1 MRNDFFLWVAVIAF
15 QGFSLLGDKG
25 FSTGVE
31 NMEGI
36 QQKKTWKASKKMKN
50 ILLISSW
57 LKIINVFVLASVLLR
72 Y

>member
-1 MRNDFFLWVAVIAF
+1 MRNDFFLWVAVITF
-15 QGFSLLGDKG
+15 Q
-25 FSTGVE
+25 GVE

-36 QQKKTWKASKKMKN
+36 QQKKTWRASKKMKN